1 MCPDQELNQWLF
13 GLQKNVQPVRDSLSL
28 FLFEDFIY
36 LFIFVCLFTRERGR
50 EGKEREGEKHWC
62 ERETSI
68 TCLPYMPWWIKP
80 TTQVCALTGNQTS
93 DLLICGVMPNWL
105 SHTSCAF
112 SFELISYRV
121 LLHLRSFTY
130 TLRGQNSQ
138 HFFFCTPL
146 CLTLILPFSAYFYPK
161 DFCPIL
167 SLFVCSESIPD
178 SYFFHSCTITSL
190 EMPCCGGSINNLQ
203 PVHMGYHI

>member
-1 MCPDQELNQWLF
+1 MCKRNINWLPLTPPTLDLACNPGMCPDQELNQWLF

-93 DLLICGVMPNWL
+93 DLLICGASLNPL
-105 SHTSCAF
+105 SHTSEC
-112 SFELISYRV
+112 
-121 LLHLRSFTY
+121 
-130 TLRGQNSQ
+130 
-138 HFFFCTPL
+138 
-146 CLTLILPFSAYFYPK
+146 K
-161 DFCPIL
+161 DFSWALQKVGLIMRYAW
-167 SLFVCSESIPD
+167 LFS
-178 SYFFHSCTITSL
+178 
-190 EMPCCGGSINNLQ
+190 
-203 PVHMGYHI
+203 